1 MKIPPENDYYYEV
14 RLHGVVRLTRLPGAG
29 LYEAATV
36 DDPVAGHEVLVIVGN
51 PSKVA
56 KTTLI
61 EFATNEFEAKTNYP
75 KFQPSFYSLDCFLP
89 IIDLKQK
96 SAWSPNANKG
106 YEVVKPSVGFRVRW
120 GGLLRGYLWAHT
132 LLGWALTT
140 LWVAGFTGLVRRLN

>member
-61 EFATNEFEAKTNYP
+61 EFATKLTEHTRVNQGWHGVHVIVEPMEFRG
-75 KFQPSFYSLDCFLP
+75 LP
-89 IIDLKQK
+89 PVSK
-96 SAWSPNANKG
+96 STDG
-106 YEVVKPSVGFRVRW
+106 
-120 GGLLRGYLWAHT
+120 
-132 LLGWALTT
+132 
-140 LWVAGFTGLVRRLN
+140 